1 MATVK
6 RLKSFVLLE
15 SVFAMIAVM
24 LCFGIAV
31 MLFTQVT
38 TSASAE
44 IETVARVRLQQEADQ
59 LHRNGTYVDGQA
71 TCEGFVIR
79 RTFVTGPAQPHL
91 TEMILI
97 AVNDNQK
104 ILAEYHEF
112 LLR

>member
-1 MATVK
+1 MVTVK
-6 RLKSFVLLE
+6 RLKGFVLLE

-24 LCFGIAV
+24 ICFGIAV
-31 MLFTQVT
+31 MIFNQVT
-38 TSASAE
+38 TSASVE
-44 IETVARVRLQQEADQ
+44 IETLARLRLQQEADQ
-59 LHRNGTYVDGQA
+59 LHGSETYVDGQT

-79 RTFVTGPAQPHL
+79 RTFVTDPAQPHL